1 MNKNK
6 YINVKEFLKF
16 DKEDVLIVHKSLLSE
31 TTEDKLTNILLVNS
45 CVSIPSKQKLFI
57 IQKLLSYP
65 KFIRKIIAEQ
75 LLKIYE

>member
-45 CVSIPSKQKLFI
+45 CVSIPSKPKLFI
-57 IQKLLSYP
+57 IQKLLAYP

-75 LLKIYE
+75 LLKINE